1 MLVWF
6 FCLWLRVVGCRLVVF
21 GCVFVCCLI
30 ILFLTFVACLL
41 WVVVAVACCYL
52 LFLGLCVVACLWV
65 MFVINSVVRFH
76 GCVYFNLCCDLL
88 IGVDKFGE
96 FLALGVWVVY

>member
-1 MLVWF
+1 
-6 FCLWLRVVGCRLVVF
+6 
-21 GCVFVCCLI
+21 
-30 ILFLTFVACLL
+30 
-41 WVVVAVACCYL
+41 
-52 LFLGLCVVACLWV
+52 

-88 IGVDKFGE
+88 IGVGKFGE